1 MKKIITTLLMV
12 SLTGCSLIQSSTQ
25 PVTVVPSNQNAQ
37 IYVDGNMIGKGPQT
51 VQLKRNATHSI
62 MAKCPKSAGVA
73 GIDKSLSTT
82 GMLDI
87 VGGLIFLIPFVGL
100 LSPGAYDLSP
110 TSLSVAI
117 PDETSCSS

>member
-1 MKKIITTLLMV
+1 MKKIIATLLIT
-12 SLTGCSLIQSSTQ
+12 SLAGCSLIQPSTQ
-25 PVTVVPSNQNAQ
+25 PVTIVPSNQNAQ

-51 VQLKRNATHSI
+51 VQLKRNAAHSI

-82 GMLDI
+82 GILDI
-87 VGGLIFLIPFVGL
+87 IGGIIILVPFIGL

-117 PDETSCSS
+117 PDETNCSI